1 MFLHKNGLGAVQIQY
16 YASPGGGADGTVG
29 KGALPSINPLFNL
42 ENNP

>member
-16 YASPGGGADGTVG
+16 YASPGGKGLGQSG
-29 KGALPSINPLFNL
+29 GALPSINPLFNL